1 MSLNGNI
8 DDAQELKK
16 LSGRIDKIEIDT
28 TLKNSGCVADAKA
41 VGDAIEKVKDAFYL
55 DWSSQNKKLEEYED
69 MNQTSHTT
77 FGNQIMK
84 KNGKQIWSGEA
95 KGTSE
100 IVISDKWS
108 TYTTIALFVQD
119 YAGTKVYNGIL
130 LKHLLQTTSA
140 SKKAYILLDSNVS
153 ISVYRENDT
162 DIWVTCPDGYTVTA
176 VYGY

>member
-16 LSGRIDKIEIDT
+16 LSGRIDKLEIDT

-55 DWSSQNKKLEEYED
+55 DWSSQNKKLQEYED
-69 MNQTSHTT
+69 INQTSHTT
-77 FGNQIMK
+77 FYNMITK
-84 KNGKQIWSGEA
+84 KNGKQLWSGEA

-100 IVISDKWS
+100 IVTNDKWS
-108 TYTTIALFVQD
+108 SHTTIALYVQED
-119 YAGTKVYNGIL
+119 SGSKVYNAMF
-130 LKHLLQTTSA
+130 LKQLLQTTSS
-140 SKKAYILLDSNVS
+140 SKKAYALLDTN
-153 ISVYRENDT
+153 IGLSVYKENDT
-162 DIWVTCPDGYTVTA
+162 DIWVTCPDGYTVTS

>member
-16 LSGRIDKIEIDT
+16 LSGRIDKIELDT
-28 TLKNSGCVADAKA
+28 TLKKSGAVADAKA
-41 VGDAIEKVKDAFYL
+41 VGDAIEKVKDEFYT
-55 DWSSQNKKLEEYED
+55 DWSGQNKKLEEYED

-77 FGNQIMK
+77 FYNMITK

-119 YAGTKVYNGIL
+119 DAGTKVYNAIF